1 MKPRGSNNAF
11 YVLSAMTV
19 ITTGVVTYIHW
30 SQTAERKRMR
40 KGVINDLERIRMKQQ
55 EENLSLPVRTD

>member
-1 MKPRGSNNAF
+1 MKPRGGSNAF
-11 YVLSAMTV
+11 YVLTAMTV
-19 ITTGVVTYIHW
+19 MTTGVIGYIHW

-55 EENLSLPVRTD
+55 EQNLSFPVRDS